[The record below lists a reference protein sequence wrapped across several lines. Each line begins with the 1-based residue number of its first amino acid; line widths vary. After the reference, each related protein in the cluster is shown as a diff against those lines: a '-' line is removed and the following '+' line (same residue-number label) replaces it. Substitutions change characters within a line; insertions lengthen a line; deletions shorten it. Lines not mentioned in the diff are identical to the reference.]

1 MRFNSFVARSAL
13 LLTSF
18 VRATPVTVNAPAS
31 TTNSPSAATAFPL
44 TQAEHYTLAD
54 ICARSCARVATSL
67 WSEKLTCSGDNP
79 ATCVCQSW
87 GLVAATAHS
96 CASVSC
102 GASASGDEVR
112 AKLAIYDYCSSN
124 GLFMNSQTT
133 ILPALLMDGKF
144 SFSMFVVEA
153 KIINTSDEH
162 TGR

>member
-1 MRFNSFVARSAL
+1 
-13 LLTSF
+13 
-18 VRATPVTVNAPAS
+18 VNAPAS
-31 TTNSPSAATAFPL
+31 TTNPPSTATAFPL

-54 ICARSCARVATSL
+54 TCAQSCARVATSL
-67 WSEKLTCSGDNP
+67 WFDRLRCSGDNP

-102 GASASGDEVR
+102 GASASGDEVG

-133 ILPALLMDGKF
+133 ILPTLLVAGKF